1 MEKQTSF
8 GKFRIMIQ
16 RPEYLE
22 ILKGLKDKNLI
33 KMLVGVRRCGKSTI
47 MQLFREYLK
56 QEGVSEN
63 QTVFLNFEDFENRKY
78 LNDIDSLYYHIVNKL
93 DLSKPCY
100 VFLDEVQNVKEFERV
115 VDGLFVKPNIDVY
128 VTGSNA
134 YLLSSELGTLLTGRY
149 ISIPVYPLSF
159 KEYISAFEDKS
170 RLDLLFTQY
179 LQNGG
184 MPGML
189 ELPINQTEKYLQNI
203 YQDIAQKDIFIRH
216 KWYKEGNFDRVLKFM
231 LDNIGSPLSSSKIS
245 NVLKSEGNNIS
256 NHTVD
261 NYLNALTEA
270 YLFYKVS
277 RFDIKGKNLLRT
289 QEKYYAVDL
298 GFKEALLGKTKN
310 TDFGHNL
317 ENIVFLELL
326 RRNRRVYIGKAD
338 KTEVDFAVMTN
349 KGDWEYYQVAW
360 STREESTFE
369 REMRPFEL
377 IKDYNKRTLLTMDV
391 EPESSYKG
399 IQKAN
404 IINWLLKD

>member
-1 MEKQTSF
+1 
-8 GKFRIMIQ
+8 MIQ
-16 RPEYLE
+16 RTEYIE
-22 ILKGLKDKNLI
+22 VLKSLKDKNLI

-56 QEGVSEN
+56 TEGVLEN
-63 QTVFLNFEDFENRKY
+63 QTVFLNFEDFENRKF
-78 LNDIDSLYYHIVNKL
+78 LNDIDSLYYHIVNQL

-115 VDGLFVKPNIDVY
+115 VDGLFVKSNIDVY

-134 YLLSSELGTLLTGRY
+134 FLLSSELGTLLTGRY

-159 KEYISAFEDKS
+159 KEYVSAFQDKS
-170 RLDLLFTQY
+170 RLDLLFTHY
-179 LQNGG
+179 LQDGG
-184 MPGML
+184 MPGMI
-189 ELPINQTEKYLQNI
+189 ELPSNQMEKYLQNI
-203 YQDIAQKDIFIRH
+203 YNDIAQKDIFIRN
-216 KWYKEGNFDRVLKFM
+216 KWYKEGNFELVLKFI
-231 LDNIGSPLSSSKIS
+231 LDNIGSPLSSSKIA
-245 NVLKSEGNNIS
+245 NVLKNEGKTIS
-256 NHTVD
+256 YHTID

-270 YLFYKVS
+270 YLFYKVP
-277 RFDIKGKNLLRT
+277 RYDIKGKNLLRT

-310 TDFGHNL
+310 TDFGHHL

-338 KTEVDFAVMTN
+338 RTEMDFVVMTN

-360 STREESTFE
+360 SVREKSTFE

-377 IKDYNKRTLLTMDV
+377 IKDFNKRTLLTMDV

-399 IQKAN
+399 IQKVN
-404 IINWLLKD
+404 VIDWLMQS

>member
-1 MEKQTSF
+1 
-8 GKFRIMIQ
+8 MIQ
-16 RPEYLE
+16 RTEYLE
-22 ILKGLKDKNLI
+22 ILKSLKDKNLI

-47 MQLFREYLK
+47 MQLFRDYLK
-56 QEGVSEN
+56 TDGIAEN
-63 QTVFLNFEDFENRKY
+63 QTVFLNFEDFENRKF
-78 LNDIDSLYYHIVNKL
+78 LNDIDSLYYHVVNQL

-100 VFLDEVQNVKEFERV
+100 VFLDEIQNVKEFERV

-159 KEYISAFEDKS
+159 KEYVSAFEDKS

-189 ELPINQTEKYLQNI
+189 ELPSNQTEKYLQNI
-203 YQDIAQKDIFIRH
+203 YNDIAQKDIFIRYN
-216 KWYKEGNFDRVLKFM
+216 WYKEGNFERVFKFM

-245 NVLKSEGNNIS
+245 NVLKNEGSTIS
-256 NHTVD
+256 YHTVD

-270 YLFYKVS
+270 YLFYKVP
-277 RFDIKGKNLLRT
+277 RYDIKGKNLLRT
-289 QEKYYAVDL
+289 QEKYYTVDL
-298 GFKEALLGKTKN
+298 GFKEALLGKIKN

-326 RRNRRVYIGKAD
+326 RRNRRVYVGKAD
-338 KTEVDFAVMTN
+338 RLEVDFAVMSN

-360 STREESTFE
+360 SAIAQSTFE

-399 IQKAN
+399 IQKVN
-404 IINWLLKD
+404 IIDWLLKE

>member
-1 MEKQTSF
+1 
-8 GKFRIMIQ
+8 MIQ
-16 RPEYLE
+16 RTEYLE
-22 ILKGLKDKNLI
+22 ILKSLKDKNLI

-56 QEGVSEN
+56 TEGISDT

-78 LNDIDSLYYHIVNKL
+78 LNDIDSLYYHIIHQL

-115 VDGLFVKPNIDVY
+115 VDGLFVKPNVDVY

-159 KEYISAFEDKS
+159 KEYTSAFEDNS
-170 RLDLLFTQY
+170 RLDLLFSQY

-189 ELPINQTEKYLQNI
+189 ELPSNQMEKYLQNI
-203 YQDIAQKDIFIRH
+203 YNDIAQKDIFIRH
-216 KWYKEGNFDRVLKFM
+216 NWYKEGNFELVIKFM

-245 NVLKSEGNNIS
+245 NVLKSEGKSIS
-256 NHTVD
+256 YHTID

-270 YLFYKVS
+270 YLFYKVP
-277 RFDIKGKNLLRT
+277 RYDIKGKNLLRT
-289 QEKYYAVDL
+289 QEKYYTVDL

-310 TDFGHNL
+310 SDLGHNL

-338 KTEVDFAVMTN
+338 RTEVDFAVMTN
-349 KGDWEYYQVAW
+349 EGDWEYFQVAW
-360 STREESTFE
+360 STRGENTFE

-391 EPESSYKG
+391 EPESTYKG
-399 IQKAN
+399 IPKIN
-404 IINWLLKD
+404 IIDWLLK